1 MSIRPAAIALGVL
14 GTVIVV
20 GLFIFGFYR
29 DEPTRMVQRGVQ
41 IRQDDFKYSVVGVNR
56 TKAIGRTAARGVF
69 YVVTVA
75 VENDALRV
83 DYVWD
88 PSIVRVV
95 DAQGTT
101 YRALDMMHTASTR
114 IPAGASRRFEIAFD
128 LPPAVREPALA
139 FSNGILM
146 GDVFDGASYAKAR
159 IPLD

>member
-1 MSIRPAAIALGVL
+1 
-14 GTVIVV
+14 VV
-20 GLFIFGFYR
+20 GFFIYGFYR
-29 DEPTRMVQRGVQ
+29 DGPTRLVQRGAQ
-41 IRQDDFKYSVVGVNR
+41 IRQDDFQYSVVGVNR
-56 TKAIGRTAARGVF
+56 TRVIGRTAARGVF

-101 YRALDMMHTASTR
+101 YRALDFMHGASTR
-114 IPAGASRRFEIAFD
+114 IPAGATRRFEVAFD
-128 LPPAVREPALA
+128 LPQRVRDPALA

-159 IPLD
+159 IPLN